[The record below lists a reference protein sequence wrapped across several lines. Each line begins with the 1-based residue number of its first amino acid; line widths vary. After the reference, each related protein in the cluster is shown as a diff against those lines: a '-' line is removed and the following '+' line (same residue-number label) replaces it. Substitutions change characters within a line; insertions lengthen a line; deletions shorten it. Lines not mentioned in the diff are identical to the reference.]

1 MTEFDS
7 IVLKLRIL
15 EASIEIGELYDVV
28 RSPHTKARL
37 HKVQDTLDAAL
48 GVLRKYT
55 PDTLPSNQDWQGTLS
70 LQRPG
75 A

>member
-15 EASIEIGELYDVV
+15 EASIEADELCDVV
-28 RSPHTKARL
+28 RSPQTRARL
-37 HKVQDTLDAAL
+37 LKIRDTLDDAL
-48 GVLRKYT
+48 DVLRKYASDAH
-55 PDTLPSNQDWQGTLS
+55 PAIPGLQGMS
-70 LQRPG
+70 AAQRPD

>member
-15 EASIEIGELYDVV
+15 EASIEVDELYDAT

-37 HKVQDTLDAAL
+37 QRVRDTLDDTL
-48 GVLRKYT
+48 GVLRKYA
-55 PDTLPSNQDWQGTLS
+55 PDAHTATLGQQGTPALP
-70 LQRPG
+70 RPD